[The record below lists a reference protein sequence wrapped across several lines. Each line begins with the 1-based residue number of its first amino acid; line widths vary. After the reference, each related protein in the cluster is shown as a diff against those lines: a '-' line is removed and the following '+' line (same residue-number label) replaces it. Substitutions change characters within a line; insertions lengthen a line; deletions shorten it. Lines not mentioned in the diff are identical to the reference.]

1 MDPTSAAFAAF
12 ANQPP
17 GLFTPTPGGTN
28 TVYNPNHNDLQTPN
42 IGINAGPPLSLP
54 NTTVMVP
61 PTTSGVGVPDYDPQ
75 TIQPHQFHN
84 YHPFS
89 QPLQPHFLD
98 PTQYAQASPGP
109 GSPMDL
115 GDGGGEILPGPG
127 PLEGSVMGPTQLLAL
142 EGKQY
147 DHELGPVASSE
158 RFVLFLPSS
167 HQDIIAPAVTHCIAI
182 LGLQH

>member
-1 MDPTSAAFAAF
+1 M
-12 ANQPP
+12 
-17 GLFTPTPGGTN
+17 
-28 TVYNPNHNDLQTPN
+28 YNPNHNDLQTPN